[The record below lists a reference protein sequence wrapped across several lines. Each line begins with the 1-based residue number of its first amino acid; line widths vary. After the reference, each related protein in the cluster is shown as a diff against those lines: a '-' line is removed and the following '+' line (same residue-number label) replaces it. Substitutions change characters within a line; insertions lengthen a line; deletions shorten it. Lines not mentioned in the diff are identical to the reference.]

1 MPFQFVA
8 QHPTFLTWRAR
19 CHSRAALRASL
30 ALACF
35 IALSGDLAA
44 QTDIRTDIYGSQA
57 AGSVKL
63 AYPFPQLG
71 GTVARATVDN
81 RFNGVLL
88 RDLNYSRIFAFVSLP
103 PGVVTID
110 AAQRAS
116 AHALLLVQVNLQGE
130 EYVIDARL
138 VDVAS
143 KSTQMG
149 KRYRGSEGALSTIA
163 HKLANDIVLYFNGK
177 PGIFLSQIAFT
188 SDRTGSREV
197 WIMDYD
203 GSNQRQITTLG
214 ALTLTPSWSP
224 DGERLA
230 YTSFLKGTSDI
241 YVSSRRGGGRVR
253 LRTGVNL
260 NTSPVFSPDGREI
273 AFVGAVD
280 GNPDIYVIRADGSNM
295 RRLTSGSSIES
306 TPSWSPTGRQLAFT
320 SSRNGTPQIYVMDA
334 EGSSV
339 RRISYDG
346 DWNDDA
352 VWSPTGE
359 YLAYTSRVSGRF
371 QIRIMNVASGESRI
385 IAGEGSNEQPAWSP
399 DGRAI
404 VFMSNRS
411 GRWQVYRVNVDGT
424 DFMQLTTEG
433 ENMSPDWS
441 QNIQ

>member
-8 QHPTFLTWRAR
+8 QHPTVLTWRAR

-110 AAQRAS
+110 AAQRAG

-214 ALTLTPSWSP
+214 GANFAPIFTP
-224 DGERLA
+224 DGKRII
-230 YTSFLKGTSDI
+230 F
-241 YVSSRRGGGRVR
+241 SSNYRNPRSRNFD
-253 LRTGVNL
+253 LFMVNL
-260 NTSPVFSPDGREI
+260 DGTGLEQITTHPEFDGFPMFSPDGKRLVW
-273 AFVGAVD
+273 A
-280 GNPDIYVIRADGSNM
+280 SN
-295 RRLTSGSSIES
+295 RNA
-306 TPSWSPTGRQLAFT
+306 PQP
-320 SSRNGTPQIYVMDA
+320 NGTDIFLA
-334 EGSSV
+334 
-339 RRISYDG
+339 
-346 DWNDDA
+346 DWK
-352 VWSPTGE
+352 
-359 YLAYTSRVSGRF
+359 
-371 QIRIMNVASGESRI
+371 
-385 IAGEGSNEQPAWSP
+385 
-399 DGRAI
+399 
-404 VFMSNRS
+404 
-411 GRWQVYRVNVDGT
+411 
-424 DFMQLTTEG
+424 
-433 ENMSPDWS
+433 
-441 QNIQ
+441 